1 MSYASDAKLREFC
14 AKVEALESSVAAMK
28 LKLEA
33 VEALTIPRPNRN
45 PRDKAGVITKDST
58 WAQPTT
64 P

>member
-1 MSYASDAKLREFC
+1 MSYASDAKLKELDGRVHQLE
-14 AKVEALESSVAAMK
+14 AMVKALKV
-28 LKLEA
+28 KLEA

-45 PRDKAGVITKDST
+45 LRDKATDITKDST